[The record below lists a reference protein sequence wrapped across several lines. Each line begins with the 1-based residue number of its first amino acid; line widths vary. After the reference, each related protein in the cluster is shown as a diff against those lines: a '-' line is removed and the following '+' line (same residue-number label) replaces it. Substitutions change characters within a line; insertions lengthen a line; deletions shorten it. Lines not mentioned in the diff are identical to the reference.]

1 MCYFCCN
8 FMDLVN
14 HVYTVNTPG
23 HVWVAP
29 EETEEDNDRVF
40 VATVGISLTSTP
52 LSSRSFG
59 IP

>member
-1 MCYFCCN
+1 
-8 FMDLVN
+8 MDLVN